1 MVLTNPFKIAASVR
15 YSYDED
21 HELNPIDINQFYH
34 VESYYSNIGL
44 KVSSDVTPDIYKNLK
59 TACSRLRLPINKVRA
74 FIISRHE
81 INAHCVSFQK
91 KGCIIALYSELIN
104 IMSPGEIEFII
115 GHEIGHFLMNHN
127 YFDNDPKITEEES
140 IRSRAGEISSD
151 RIGLIGCNNLDA
163 AVKSMIRL
171 QSGLS
176 DKFLR
181 FDTGAFLSQMKTEE
195 PYREHLYQTTHPSA
209 TIRANALLRF
219 SLSEPY
225 QRLINNERGTKLSI
239 IDNQIKKDL
248 DGYFRK
254 KEKSLLDDWFS

>member
-151 RIGLIGCNNLDA
+151 RIGLIACNNVDIA
-163 AVKSMIRL
+163 IKAMIRI

-176 DKFLR
+176 DQFLR
-181 FDTGAFLSQMKTEE
+181 FDTGAFLSQMKTEKQ
-195 PYREHLYQTTHPSA
+195 YREHLHKTTHPSA
-209 TIRANALLRF
+209 TIRAKALLRF

-225 QRLINNERGTKLSI
+225 QRLKNNVGGTKLSTV
-239 IDNQIKKDL
+239 DKHIKKDL
-248 DGYFRK
+248 DGYF
-254 KEKSLLDDWFS
+254 KEKNDSFFESWF